1 MLDAAIAAAASAAAG
16 ARAAPTGQENWM
28 QMMGLGGMPGLDP
41 ASLAQPP
48 AASGSASRPAA
59 ENPFAS
65 LDLASILGQLQNN
78 TSATLLPSPPPAA
91 DVPSLE
97 SDAMDLATPPQVD
110 LTLLNDPEA
119 VTLLLPYLPADQQ
132 TPDHLSTTLRSQAFS
147 DIYATITPASA
158 NDNVASGISTLSL
171 NSTGEQVYIHILHY
185 IYVHTT

>member
-1 MLDAAIAAAASAAAG
+1 
-16 ARAAPTGQENWM
+16 M

-41 ASLAQPP
+41 LAQPP
-48 AASGSASRPAA
+48 AVSGTASRPAA

-78 TSATLLPSPPPAA
+78 TTATLLPSPPPAA

-110 LTLLNDPEA
+110 LTILNDPEA

-132 TPDHLSTTLRSQAFS
+132 TPDHLSNILRSQAFT

-171 NSTGEQVYIHILHY
+171 NSSGEQVYTHTIVAYIHDITYLFMLI
-185 IYVHTT
+185 IYSYTYTY